1 MALSFACT
9 TPQGFDVSSC
19 YARIE
24 DVHLASKTEIHF
36 RLVYYKDAGQSV
48 SFRTDDGLMC
58 AYAIDGENPIKQAY
72 AFLKAKPE
80 FASAIDILEDEQES
94 A

>member
-9 TPQGFDVSSC
+9 TPQGFDVENC

-24 DVHLASKTEIHF
+24 DIRLASKTEIHF
-36 RLVYYKDAGQSV
+36 SLIYYKDVSQSV
-48 SFRTDDGLMC
+48 SFRTVDGFMC
-58 AYAIDGENPIKQAY
+58 AYDMNGQNPIKQAY
-72 AFLKAKPE
+72 EYLKTLSE
-80 FASAIDILEDEQES
+80 FRGAIDVLESGQS